1 MSGTTLSNVTAQISD
16 KIFLKNINLKI
27 KAGEHWAVVGA
38 NGSGK
43 SALGRLLSH
52 DLEIV
57 SGKALLPEKVGYV
70 SFEKVN
76 EILERERLNNDS
88 DFMGGRPDIGTTVQ
102 KFILN
107 GDPEKEPQLLTLAR
121 QLKFTKLLDHGI
133 KTLSTGEMR
142 KAIIC
147 RSIIKQP
154 QMLVLDDPFDGLD
167 LESCKVLNTLI
178 TGCIAQ
184 GIQIILLLNRFSEVV
199 PEITHIAYIRDCT
212 LFISG
217 PKDEILQS
225 KALLRFH
232 SFHDLP
238 ALQLPGAVDQADLP
252 TPESV
257 VPLIEMKDVSVQ
269 YDGNIVLN
277 KLNWTI
283 EYDQHWKVIGP
294 NGSGKSTL
302 LSLIT
307 GDNTQAYGNDI
318 RLFGRKKGSGESVWD
333 IKKKIGFISTALQQN
348 YRVGVTAKMAIISG
362 FFDSIGVY
370 RKHSKK
376 QEQIALKWLELIHMK
391 AQRDVPF
398 RRLSYGEQ
406 RMILLAR
413 AMIKQPRLLI
423 LDEPCQ
429 GLDEINRAMVLKL
442 IDYLGKKE
450 GTQLIYVTHH
460 PEDEIPSITNEM
472 QLSPVE
478 GGGYN
483 FCNRK
488 KVFV

>member
-1 MSGTTLSNVTAQISD
+1 MTLSNVTAQISD
-16 KIFLKNINLKI
+16 KVLLRKINLKF
-27 KAGEHWAVVGA
+27 KTGEHWAVVGA

-43 SALGRLLSH
+43 SALGKLLCN
-52 DLEIV
+52 DLKII
-57 SGKALLPEKVGYV
+57 SGEAQIPARVDYV

-76 EILERERLNNDS
+76 EILERERLNDDS
-88 DFMGGRPDIGTTVQ
+88 DFMGGRIDIGITVR

-107 GDPEKEPQLLTLAR
+107 GDPEKEPQLHVLAR

-147 RSIIKQP
+147 RTIIKEP
-154 QMLVLDDPFDGLD
+154 EILVLDEPFDGLD
-167 LESCKVLNTLI
+167 LESCDVLKKLI
-178 TGCIAQ
+178 TGCIET
-184 GIQIILLLNRFSEVV
+184 GIQIVLLLNRFSEII
-199 PEITHIAYIRDCT
+199 PEITHIAYIRDCA

-217 PKDEILQS
+217 PRAEILQS

-232 SFHDLP
+232 SFHYLP
-238 ALQLPGAVDQADLP
+238 ALQFPGAADQADLSAVVF
-252 TPESV
+252 E
-257 VPLIEMKDVSVQ
+257 VPLIEMRDVTVK

-277 KLNWTI
+277 KLNWTVKH
-283 EYDQHWKVIGP
+283 DQHWQVIGP

-333 IKKKIGFISTALQQN
+333 IKKQIGYISTALQQN
-348 YRVGVTAKMAIISG
+348 YRVGGTARMVIISG

-370 RKHSKK
+370 SKYSK
-376 QEQIALKWLELIHMK
+376 QQEEIALKWLEMIHMEQ
-391 AQRDVPF
+391 QRNVSF
-398 RRLSYGEQ
+398 RRLSFGEQ
-406 RMILLAR
+406 RMVLLAR

-442 IDYLGKKE
+442 IDYIGRKE
-450 GTQLIYVTHH
+450 GTQIIYVTHH
-460 PEDEIPSITNEM
+460 PEDGIPSITNEM
-472 QLSPVE
+472 QLVPAE
-478 GGGYN
+478 GGGCKPKYAEYL
-483 FCNRK
+483 
-488 KVFV
+488 